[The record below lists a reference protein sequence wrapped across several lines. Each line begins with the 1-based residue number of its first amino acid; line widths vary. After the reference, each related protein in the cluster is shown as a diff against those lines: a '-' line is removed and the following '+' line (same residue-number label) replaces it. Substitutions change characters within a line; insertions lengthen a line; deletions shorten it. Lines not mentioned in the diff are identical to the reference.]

1 MKELKTG
8 WLSPTGEFFEAG
20 VYEHIEVSHRLAS
33 KTNIP
38 DYDFRKERGIS
49 DDEKL
54 LRCGWVYVGIS
65 SFFSHEWQVAWER
78 RMTPEQRLF
87 LRPYFEDK
95 DISMNVVAKDRW
107 ELEA

>member
-1 MKELKTG
+1 MRKLKTG

-20 VYEHIEVSHRLAS
+20 VYEHLEVSHGLAS

-38 DYDFRKERGIS
+38 DYDFQKGRRIS

-54 LRCGWVYVGIS
+54 LRSGWVYVGS
-65 SFFSHEWQVAWER
+65 SFLSHEWRVAWGR

-95 DISMNVVAKDRW
+95 DLPMNAVAKDRW